1 MATYTMRDKIWNVAL
16 SKDSVHPTDLTNGLE
31 ISERTAR
38 DTLET
43 MHDMGWLKKEGGEGS
58 EPTRYS
64 AVIDPEPKEEYASI
78 R

>member
-16 SKDSVHPTDLTNGLE
+16 SKDTVHPTDLMNGLG

-43 MHDMGWLKKEGGEGS
+43 MHDMGWLNKEGGEAS
-58 EPTRYS
+58 KPTRYS